1 MGLFNLIQTLSPV
14 VKYHMVHSIVPSSQ
28 FVVSKIIF
36 SFVQNHIWFSGT
48 FIVVFAIVTY
58 ALFKW
63 QFRKDRIK
71 GWILNAL
78 LLAGICLYL
87 SISMGLNIS
96 IETILNTIWPTQM
109 SVLYVEDSKA
119 QNNPEDL
126 SFRFPILKTLA
137 LRIWNDLPM
146 SINNR
151 PYLRLHYFIK
161 TEFNYGKNRTIDH
174 YKKIICILKN
184 LGNKPIVIKEIKN
197 VTIKRNGHDI
207 TDYESKDGVKVY
219 LKNELNSAL
228 NNEVVVLYPAKELI
242 LFESMRSSTNESLA
256 MDLEIEYS
264 ELPNENEIYTY
275 YQKDGVS
282 FDNVY
287 RRLLPVSRVIAAKT
301 IFSGSLKDSYIKSRQ
316 ASIDNYCF
324 SPYMIILIVALVL
337 IIAALVVVIV
347 LKEKILNI
355 LTITLGVLALV
366 PFVVSCILYFS
377 SSPLIS
383 YEISNKKC
391 FQEGNEYIYDVNLG
405 IKCEKG
411 RALLGDLF
419 FPVETDKTILLQPGC
434 DGNLNFA
441 GVYEETGFTV
451 QAKTDFPEKPFYRG
465 GASHVYFLRFK
476 TAEEKTALSVIF
488 RVDAMVDP
496 AKLGFFSIFQ
506 PDYKYRYIANIPID
520 FKNTDRQKGY
530 CRKAY

>member
-1 MGLFNLIQTLSPV
+1 ML
-14 VKYHMVHSIVPSSQ
+14 
-28 FVVSKIIF
+28 
-36 SFVQNHIWFSGT
+36 
-48 FIVVFAIVTY
+48 
-58 ALFKW
+58 
-63 QFRKDRIK
+63 
-71 GWILNAL
+71 
-78 LLAGICLYL
+78 
-87 SISMGLNIS
+87 
-96 IETILNTIWPTQM
+96 
-109 SVLYVEDSKA
+109 
-119 QNNPEDL
+119 
-126 SFRFPILKTLA
+126 
-137 LRIWNDLPM
+137 
-146 SINNR
+146 
-151 PYLRLHYFIK
+151 
-161 TEFNYGKNRTIDH
+161 
-174 YKKIICILKN
+174 
-184 LGNKPIVIKEIKN
+184 KEIKN
-197 VTIKRNGHDI
+197 INIKRDKHDI
-207 TDYESKDGVKVY
+207 TDYKSADGVTIY
-219 LKNELNSAL
+219 LKNKLNSAL
-228 NNEVVVLYPAKELI
+228 NNEVVVLYPTKEII
-242 LFESMRSSTNESLA
+242 LFESTRSATNEHLS
-256 MDLEIEYS
+256 MDIEITYS
-264 ELPNENEIYTY
+264 ELPDENTIYTH
-275 YQKDGVS
+275 YQKDEVS
-282 FDNVY
+282 FDSIY
-287 RRLLPVSRVIAAKT
+287 RRALPVSRVISAKT
-301 IFSGSLKDSYIKSRQ
+301 ISSGSLKDSYIKSRQ

-324 SPYMIILIVALVL
+324 SPYNKHMLILIVALVL
-337 IIAALVVVIV
+337 IITALVVVII
-347 LKEKILNI
+347 LKEKFLNI

-476 TAEEKTALSVIF
+476 TAEEKTVLSVIF

-506 PDYKYRYIANIPID
+506 PYYKYRYIANIPID